1 MRIAV
6 SGTHCCGKSTLID
19 EFLYAHPDFSYEPEP
34 YTVLVEDYGEEF
46 SSKPCVDDFYRQLE
60 FQIDRLRFHSSGKRV
75 IYERSPIDFLAYIL
89 ALKHLQRDE
98 SAPGIVK
105 AATGLVLNSIR
116 NLDLIVFLPLDG
128 ADGVEVSDSEEP
140 RLGKAVDSRLIKIFD
155 EDEFELVSSG
165 ICGVVEARGSTAQR
179 LRTVEDAIGSK
190 VLTETTRADPQIHT
204 K

>member
-19 EFLYAHPDFSYEPEP
+19 EFLSAHPDFAHEPEP

-46 SSKPCVDDFYRQLE
+46 SSEPSVDDFYRQLE
-60 FQIDRLRFHSSGKRV
+60 FQVDRLRFHSSGERV

-89 ALKHLQRDE
+89 ALKDLKRDE
-98 SAPGIVK
+98 TAPGIVK

-128 ADGVEVSDSEEP
+128 ADDIEVCDFEDP
-140 RLGKAVDSRLIKIFD
+140 KLRKAMDAWLIKIFD
-155 EDEFELVSSG
+155 DDEFDVVSSG

-179 LRTVEDAIGSK
+179 LRIVEDSIVVGA
-190 VLTETTRADPQIHT
+190 AY
-204 K
+204 